1 MTQLNGTQNKGDRVL
16 EQLNRGSC
24 ASAIRP
30 LRGAS
35 GSMQWGAERLRLGGH
50 KFGGWLHSALRIVHS
65 WHLLPGGTGRHAEDP
80 GKGRMFVFSL
90 FEVES

>member
-1 MTQLNGTQNKGDRVL
+1 MGPKTKEIEYLNSWTVAL
-16 EQLNRGSC
+16 LT
-24 ASAIRP
+24 SAIRP

-35 GSMQWGAERLRLGGH
+35 GSMQWGAERLWLGGH